1 MHVPVGV
8 ANIAREWWGMDD
20 VVALW
25 LSRVFALLL
34 LVMGL
39 RAVVAVV
46 VA

>member
-1 MHVPVGV
+1 MRIKDLKLGIRLGV
-8 ANIAREWWGMDD
+8 AFG
-20 VVALW
+20 
-25 LSRVFALLL
+25 LLL